1 MPINNTIKLHA
12 HLAHLGISSRRKA
25 EKMIGQGKIEVNG
38 EQAHIGQRIDPSKD
52 KISIEGK
59 NITPTS
65 EELVYFLIDK
75 PTGVVSTTADE
86 QGRKTVMGLIPPQEQ
101 RLYPVGRL
109 DIDSEGLMLLTND
122 GDLTNQLTHP
132 SFEVE
137 KTYHVLVQGAPS
149 NKALNHLQRGV
160 KLKDGYTK
168 PAEVSILKHETGN
181 TWLEITIHEG
191 KNRQVRR
198 MTDRVGYPTLRLKRV
213 QMGPFELKM
222 LSGNRYLKLEPK
234 QLNSLSK

>member
-1 MPINNTIKLHA
+1 MPDNNTIKLHA

-25 EKMIGQGKIEVNG
+25 EQLIADGKVTVNG
-38 EQAHIGQRIDPSKD
+38 IRAHIGQRIDPAKD
-52 KISIEGK
+52 QISIEGEDL
-59 NITPTS
+59 NPQN

-75 PTGVVSTTADE
+75 PVGVVSTTSDE
-86 QGRKTVMGLIPPQEQ
+86 RGRKTVMSLIPPQKQ

-122 GDLTNQLTHP
+122 GDLTNRLTHP
-132 SFEVE
+132 SFKVE

-191 KNRQVRR
+191 RNRQVRR

-213 QMGPFELKM
+213 KMGPFNIEM
-222 LSGNRYLKLEPK
+222 LEGKRYLKLDSEKIKPVF
-234 QLNSLSK
+234 